1 LQRTTLYEL
10 HRLQQEE
17 EEEEEEELAEITSVG
32 MITHEIVWEAV
43 RETQILCTI

>member
-10 HRLQQEE
+10 HRLQQ

-43 RETQILCTI
+43 RKTQILCTI